1 MLLLL
6 LLLLLGFS
14 RGYTTGRG
22 VPDEVS
28 DRHMDVA
35 CARRLTV
42 NGSMCVGA
50 IGALCAQRLRVG
62 NIAAR
67 QHTAGMHC
75 YRLFVA
81 RPHGTLVSQTL
92 AQWSDEQLVGGRAE
106 RVPLLSNQQPTI
118 MGAAKP
124 AATFVSLVLFCF
136 FGFVCVQAVWLIHFY
151 YYYFLNFFFSY
162 NYSAGAKKPTY
173 VATTLEEFQ
182 DFQGNVQAYSKSR
195 KSELIILD

>member
-35 CARRLTV
+35 CARRLTM

-124 AATFVSLVLFCF
+124 AATFVSFVLLFF
-136 FGFVCVQAVWLIHFY
+136 FGLCVFRQCDSLLLLLF
-151 YYYFLNFFFSY
+151 FNFFFSY